1 MIKCI
6 PEQINQEEEEPLS
19 KHQKIEELSQKLSG
33 LSDEKDKLFT
43 EADVCAEKRNKL
55 NEDFKKL
62 RDEISKL
69 KNERDDANEKVKW
82 LKQRRSELKTKIHE
96 KIEELKTLNQEAKT
110 LMKKEP
116 SRDYEALQKEFED
129 LEWRIQTTTLSME
142 EEKELVERVKQT
154 ELQLS
159 VFRKLEKVDKK
170 ILQLRNELKALDNE
184 GKQCHES
191 LTGIA
196 QKSQELHQKML
207 TKVEESKKIKAEAD
221 SLHKAFVQA
230 KEKLKPIQDEMTVT
244 EIQIKQLKGEIR
256 EEEAKGKKQSE
267 DAVRDKLERQ
277 AREKMKRGEKLTWD
291 EFQILAEK
299 GMGEQDQS

>member
-1 MIKCI
+1 M
-6 PEQINQEEEEPLS
+6 S
-19 KHQKIEELSQKLSG
+19 KHQKIGEMNQKLSG
-33 LSDEKDKLFT
+33 LSDEKDKLLT
-43 EADVCAEKRNKL
+43 EADGCAEKRNKL
-55 NEDFKKL
+55 NENFKKL
-62 RDEISKL
+62 REEISKL
-69 KNERDDANEKVKW
+69 KNERDGANEKVKW
-82 LKQRRSELKTKIHE
+82 LKQRRSELKTRIHE
-96 KIEELKTLNQEAKT
+96 KIEELKKLNQEAKM

-129 LEWRIQTTTLSME
+129 LEWKIQTTTLSME

-159 VFRKLEKVDKK
+159 VFRKLEKMDKK
-170 ILQLRNELKALDNE
+170 TLPLRSEIKALDNE
-184 GKQCHES
+184 SKQCHER
-191 LTGIA
+191 LTDIA

-207 TKVEESKKIKAEAD
+207 TKIEESKKIKAEAD

-244 EIQIKQLKGEIR
+244 VIQIKQLKGEIR

-267 DAVRDKLERQ
+267 DAVRGKLEQQ
-277 AREKMKRGEKLTWD
+277 AREKMKRGEKLTWE